1 MRLETEKIET
11 SMLTGTPEKN
21 LDMGEDAHRMGTGLK
36 RMMLDSRDS
45 EDVDGDAQRKKK
57 KDDARPAGLGDDDKI
72 RKERSRN

>member
-21 LDMGEDAHRMGTGLK
+21 LDMGEDARRMGTGLK

-45 EDVDGDAQRKKK
+45 EDVDGDAQ
-57 KDDARPAGLGDDDKI
+57 
-72 RKERSRN
+72 